1 MTRFMRIA
9 EKVAQ
14 QSNHPQHKLGCVIV
28 KGGKVIS
35 KAANNSPGRGH
46 AEQRAVRPHNNFVG
60 CCAYVARING
70 KKTSMPCPKCMEVLK
85 KAGIKTVI
93 FYGQDGTVTSL
104 DCDRT

>member
-14 QSNHPQHKLGCVIV
+14 NSMHPQHKLGCVIV

-35 KAANNSPGRGH
+35 TAANNLPGRGH
-46 AEQRAVRPHNNFVG
+46 AERRALRPHRNFEG
-60 CCAYVARING
+60 CDAYVVRING
-70 KKTSMPCPKCMEVLK
+70 KKTSMPCPECAKALK

-93 FYGQDGTVTSL
+93 FYSNNGSITSIH
-104 DCDRT
+104 CDKL